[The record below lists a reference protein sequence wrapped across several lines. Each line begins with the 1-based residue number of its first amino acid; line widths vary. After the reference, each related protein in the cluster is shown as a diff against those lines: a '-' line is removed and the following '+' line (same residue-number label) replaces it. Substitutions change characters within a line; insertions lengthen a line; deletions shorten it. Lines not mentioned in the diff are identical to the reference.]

1 MMRAIVDND
10 LSKYNQAPPFVAPDI
25 MPEAVL
31 VIDQTFGDMS
41 VTKGNAGP
49 ESFQQMLKAAKQ
61 ENPSAE
67 VWVKVHP
74 DVLCGKKTGYFANLK
89 SDSRVRVFAED
100 VSPQSLLRHMQ
111 KVYVVTSQYGFEALL
126 AGKPVVCFGQ
136 PWYAGWGL
144 TDDRHPKASELAA
157 RRQPTTLSNL
167 FTAAYLRYCRY
178 RHPVSGKPATLACV
192 VDWLVLQRNH
202 NLSRRGTLW
211 APGLSLW
218 KTAILR
224 PFLKTAENRVRFAKQ
239 CRQASALIA
248 WGTRGEKN
256 GRRRQMH
263 SAFHCGE
270 WRTGLSAP
278 PAWVPICSPHCL

>member
-61 ENPSAE
+61 ENPRAE
-67 VWVKVHP
+67 IWVKVHP
-74 DVLCGKKTGYFANLK
+74 DVLCGKKTGYFTNLK

-157 RRQPTTLSNL
+157 RRQPSTLSNL

-192 VDWLVLQRNH
+192 VDWLSYSVTTTWYVAARY
-202 NLSRRGTLW
+202 
-211 APGLSLW
+211 
-218 KTAILR
+218 
-224 PFLKTAENRVRFAKQ
+224 
-239 CRQASALIA
+239 
-248 WGTRGEKN
+248 
-256 GRRRQMH
+256 GRRD
-263 SAFHCGE
+263 
-270 WRTGLSAP
+270 
-278 PAWVPICSPHCL
+278 